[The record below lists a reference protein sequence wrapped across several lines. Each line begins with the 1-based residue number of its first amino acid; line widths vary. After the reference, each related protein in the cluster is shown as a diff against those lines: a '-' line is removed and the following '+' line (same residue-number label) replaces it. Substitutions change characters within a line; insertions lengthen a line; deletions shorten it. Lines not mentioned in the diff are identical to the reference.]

1 MDIETSELSELN
13 FYIYENKV
21 ENGLCLFYESFLSQ
35 WHPAKFVIDGIEF
48 KNAEMYMMWA
58 KNAIFDGRLEKEI
71 LLAKHPADCKRLGRK
86 IANFNPDIWNKVAK
100 QFVYTG
106 NMAKF
111 TQNKDLCVALMQ
123 IRNCDKFVEC
133 SPTDTIWGI
142 GLDIK
147 DPRCVDESQ
156 WQGTNWLGEVITD
169 VRNSLSDIYYS

>member
-1 MDIETSELSELN
+1 METSELSSKV
-13 FYIYENKV
+13 YENRI
-21 ENGLCLFYESFLSQ
+21 ENGLCLFYTSFLSQ
-35 WHPAKFVIDGIEF
+35 WYPAKFDINGIEF

-58 KNAIFDGRLEKEI
+58 KNATFNGGLEQEI
-71 LLAKHPADCKRLGRK
+71 LSAKHPGDCKRLGRQ
-86 IANFNPDIWNKVAK
+86 IQNFNPDVWNKVAK

-111 TQNKDLCVALMQ
+111 LQNKDLCNALMQ
-123 IRNCDKFVEC
+123 LTCDKFVEC
-133 SPTDTIWGI
+133 SPTDKIWGI

-147 DPRCVDESQ
+147 DPRCVDPTQ